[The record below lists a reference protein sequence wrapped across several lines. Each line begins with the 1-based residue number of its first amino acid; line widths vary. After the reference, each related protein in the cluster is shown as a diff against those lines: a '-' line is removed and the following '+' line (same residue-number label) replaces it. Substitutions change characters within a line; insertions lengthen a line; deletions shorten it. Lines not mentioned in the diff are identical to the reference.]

1 MIPTTLKK
9 IIAGETLTEEETAN
23 IFDEILSGNWTP
35 VQIAGLIT
43 ALATRGETYQEL
55 AGAARAMRA
64 KASRIQVMGSPVVDI
79 VGTGGDGL
87 DTFNVST
94 VSALVVA
101 GAGVVVAK
109 HGNRSVSSKC
119 GSADV
124 LEACGVNL
132 DVAPEVVEETIATI
146 GIGFMFA
153 PKFHGAM
160 RHAVGPRKELGVRT
174 IFNMLGPLTN
184 PAGAGCMVVGVF
196 APELTEMFAEAL
208 RTMGTP
214 RALVVHGEDGMDEIT
229 MTGSTRVTELNDGVL
244 KTYDIQPETY
254 FGEAALEQ
262 ELAGGVIQENAKILR
277 GILSAEISGAK
288 RHIVLLNAGAA
299 LYAADK
305 TDTLAGGI
313 EMAAESIDSGR
324 ALEKL
329 EELAAYTQENA

>member
-1 MIPTTLKK
+1 MIQTTLKK
-9 IIAGETLTEEETAN
+9 IIAGQTLTEEETAKV
-23 IFDEILSGNWTP
+23 FDEILSGELTD
-35 VQIAGLIT
+35 VQIAGLVA
-43 ALATRGETYQEL
+43 ALATRGETYREL

-64 KASRIQVMGSPVVDI
+64 KANRIQVMGSPVVDI

-101 GAGVVVAK
+101 GAGAVVAK

-132 DVAPEVVEETIATI
+132 DVAPEVVEEAIATI
-146 GIGFMFA
+146 GVGFMFA

-160 RHAVGPRKELGVRT
+160 RHAVTPRKELGVRT

-184 PAGAGCMVVGVF
+184 PAGAGCMLVGVF

-208 RTMGTP
+208 RSMGTP
-214 RALVVHGEDGMDEIT
+214 RALIVHGEDGMDEIT
-229 MTGSTRVTELNDGVL
+229 VTGSTRVTELHDDML
-244 KTYDIQPETY
+244 KTYDIRPETY
-254 FGEAALEQ
+254 FGDVALAE
-262 ELAGGVIQENAKILR
+262 ELAGGVVQENAQILR

-299 LYAADK
+299 LLAAGK
-305 TDTLAGGI
+305 TRTLEGGI

-329 EELAAYTQENA
+329 EELAAFTREAA